1 MLSTPPSSVFRLYK
15 KKGVKMEEE
24 QKELGF
30 ADIMKELGK
39 IMESLQKIM
48 PTQSEPEPEPE
59 PETETEP
66 TPAPQPEPE
75 KEDEPTEDTEK
86 TDVGDAEEIDKI
98 LKDC

>member
-1 MLSTPPSSVFRLYK
+1 
-15 KKGVKMEEE
+15 MEEE

-48 PTQSEPEPEPE
+48 PTQNEPTSEPQPEPEN
-59 PETETEP
+59 EP

-75 KEDEPTEDTEK
+75 KDEEPTEEGEGQ
-86 TDVGDAEEIDKI
+86 DVGNADEIDKI
-98 LKDC
+98 LKDS

>member
-1 MLSTPPSSVFRLYK
+1 
-15 KKGVKMEEE
+15 MEEE
-24 QKELGF
+24 QKQELGF

-48 PTQSEPEPEPE
+48 PNQSEPEQTHEP
-59 PETETEP
+59 ETEP

-75 KEDEPTEDTEK
+75 KEETETEDSDVS
-86 TDVGDAEEIDKI
+86 DVGDAEEIDKI

>member
-1 MLSTPPSSVFRLYK
+1 
-15 KKGVKMEEE
+15 MEEE

-48 PTQSEPEPEPE
+48 PSQNENETET
-59 PETETEP
+59 ETETEP

-75 KEDEPTEDTEK
+75 KEEEPETEDTEK
-86 TDVGDAEEIDKI
+86 TDVGDSEEIDKI
-98 LKDC
+98 LNDC

>member
-1 MLSTPPSSVFRLYK
+1 
-15 KKGVKMEEE
+15 MEEE
-24 QKELGF
+24 QKTELGF

-39 IMESLQKIM
+39 IMESLQKIV

-59 PETETEP
+59 PDPEPEQP

-75 KEDEPTEDTEK
+75 KEEEPETDETEK

-98 LKDC
+98 LKDA

>member
-1 MLSTPPSSVFRLYK
+1 MD
-15 KKGVKMEEE
+15 EE
-24 QKELGF
+24 QKNELGF

-48 PTQSEPEPEPE
+48 PTQ
-59 PETETEP
+59 TETDPEAEP

-75 KEDEPTEDTEK
+75 KEEEPTEEDNAQ
-86 TDVGDAEEIDKI
+86 DVGDAEEIDKI

>member
-1 MLSTPPSSVFRLYK
+1 
-15 KKGVKMEEE
+15 MEEE

-39 IMESLQKIM
+39 IMESLQKII

-59 PETETEP
+59 PEQEPEP
-66 TPAPQPEPE
+66 TPAPAPEPE
-75 KEDEPTEDTEK
+75 TETETETEDNEK

>member
-1 MLSTPPSSVFRLYK
+1 
-15 KKGVKMEEE
+15 MEEE

-48 PTQSEPEPEPE
+48 PTQSETEAE
-59 PETETEP
+59 PETEPEP

-75 KEDEPTEDTEK
+75 KKEESTEEDDAQE
-86 TDVGDAEEIDKI
+86 VGDAEEIDKI

>member
-1 MLSTPPSSVFRLYK
+1 
-15 KKGVKMEEE
+15 MEEE

-39 IMESLQKIM
+39 IMESLQKII
-48 PTQSEPEPEPE
+48 PTQTEPEPEPE
-59 PETETEP
+59 PEP

-75 KEDEPTEDTEK
+75 KEEETETDETEG

-98 LKDC
+98 LKDI

>member
-1 MLSTPPSSVFRLYK
+1 
-15 KKGVKMEEE
+15 MEEE
-24 QKELGF
+24 QKTELGF

-39 IMESLQKIM
+39 IMESLQKIV
-48 PTQSEPEPEPE
+48 PTQTEQEPEPEPE
-59 PETETEP
+59 AEP

-75 KEDEPTEDTEK
+75 KEETETEDDEK

>member
-1 MLSTPPSSVFRLYK
+1 
-15 KKGVKMEEE
+15 MEEE

-59 PETETEP
+59 PESEPEP

-75 KEDEPTEDTEK
+75 KEDEPETEDTEK
-86 TDVGDAEEIDKI
+86 TDVGDADEIDKI

>member
-1 MLSTPPSSVFRLYK
+1 MD
-15 KKGVKMEEE
+15 EE

-39 IMESLQKIM
+39 IMESLQKIV
-48 PTQSEPEPEPE
+48 PTQSEPKPESE

-75 KEDEPTEDTEK
+75 TETETETDDSEG

-98 LKDC
+98 LKDA

>member
-1 MLSTPPSSVFRLYK
+1 
-15 KKGVKMEEE
+15 MEEE

-30 ADIMKELGK
+30 ADVMKELAK
-39 IMESLQKIM
+39 IMESLQKIL

-59 PETETEP
+59 PEAEP

-75 KEDEPTEDTEK
+75 TETETDESEQTE
-86 TDVGDAEEIDKI
+86 VGDADEIDKI

>member
-1 MLSTPPSSVFRLYK
+1 
-15 KKGVKMEEE
+15 MEEE

-48 PTQSEPEPEPE
+48 PAQNEPEPDT
-59 PETETEP
+59 ETEAEP
-66 TPAPQPEPE
+66 TPAPQPNPETETETEPE
-75 KEDEPTEDTEK
+75 TEDDTEK

>member
-1 MLSTPPSSVFRLYK
+1 
-15 KKGVKMEEE
+15 MEEE
-24 QKELGF
+24 QKEIGF

-48 PTQSEPEPEPE
+48 PTQNDTEPEPEA
-59 PETETEP
+59 ETEP

-75 KEDEPTEDTEK
+75 KDDEPTEEDEK
-86 TDVGDAEEIDKI
+86 NEVGDAEEIDKI

>member
-1 MLSTPPSSVFRLYK
+1 
-15 KKGVKMEEE
+15 MEEE

-59 PETETEP
+59 PETEPEP
-66 TPAPQPEPE
+66 TPAPQPEPQPE
-75 KEDEPTEDTEK
+75 EEPKEDDSEGE
-86 TDVGDAEEIDKI
+86 DVGDAEEIDKI

>member
-1 MLSTPPSSVFRLYK
+1 
-15 KKGVKMEEE
+15 MEEE
-24 QKELGF
+24 QKTELGF

-48 PTQSEPEPEPE
+48 PSQNEPEPE
-59 PETETEP
+59 PETEPEP

-75 KEDEPTEDTEK
+75 KEEPETEDDSEK

>member
-1 MLSTPPSSVFRLYK
+1 
-15 KKGVKMEEE
+15 MEEE

-48 PTQSEPEPEPE
+48 PTQKEPEPEK
-59 PETETEP
+59 ETETEP

-75 KEDEPTEDTEK
+75 KETETETQDDEK
-86 TDVGDAEEIDKI
+86 TEVGDAEEIDKI
-98 LKDC
+98 LKDS

>member
-1 MLSTPPSSVFRLYK
+1 
-15 KKGVKMEEE
+15 MEEE

-39 IMESLQKIM
+39 IMESLQKII
-48 PTQSEPEPEPE
+48 PTQTEPETE
-59 PETETEP
+59 PETETEPEP

-75 KEDEPTEDTEK
+75 PETETETDDEEK

>member
-1 MLSTPPSSVFRLYK
+1 
-15 KKGVKMEEE
+15 MEEE

-48 PTQSEPEPEPE
+48 PAQSEPESEPE
-59 PETETEP
+59 SESEP

-75 KEDEPTEDTEK
+75 PETETETDDTEENN
-86 TDVGDAEEIDKI
+86 VGDAEEIDKI

>member
-1 MLSTPPSSVFRLYK
+1 
-15 KKGVKMEEE
+15 MEEE

-30 ADIMKELGK
+30 ADVMKELAK
-39 IMESLQKIM
+39 IMESLQKIL

-59 PETETEP
+59 PEPEAEP

-75 KEDEPTEDTEK
+75 TKTESESDDAEK
-86 TDVGDAEEIDKI
+86 TEVGDAEEIDKI

>member
-1 MLSTPPSSVFRLYK
+1 MDN
-15 KKGVKMEEE
+15 E
-24 QKELGF
+24 QKQELGF

-39 IMESLQKIM
+39 IMESLQKIV
-48 PTQSEPEPEPE
+48 PAQNESEPEPE

-75 KEDEPTEDTEK
+75 PEPETDDEEG